1 MFLIFGAM
9 IDGEWQDMLKFKH
22 VRMPENNIYNIFD
35 FPTFEVDI
43 DFANPADIQNRLI
56 ELTEQVEAECPI
68 GKYFGNVG
76 VGEGIVWFA
85 EDLDYRFAD
94 ARFKVKGEKHSVSKV
109 KKLASVDTEKLDSIK
124 AFVDMVVTDARL
136 NQGIEYIKSQ
146 GLDIDVKNTGA
157 FLKWFVGDVIKEE
170 SDQMVA
176 NGLEPKDA
184 NAAVSK
190 KAREWFFEQL
200 NKEAGL

>member
-1 MFLIFGAM
+1 MHNIDNVVTKICNDSDIFF
-9 IDGEWQDMLKFKH
+9 INQ
-22 VRMPENNIYNIFD
+22 
-35 FPTFEVDI
+35 FPTYEIDI
-43 DFANPADIQNRLI
+43 DLAQPADVQNKLI
-56 ELTEQVEAECPI
+56 EMVEAVENECPI
-68 GKYFGNVG
+68 GKYFGVSG
-76 VGEGIVWFA
+76 IGEGIVFSPI
-85 EDLDYRFAD
+85 DPQYMFAD
-94 ARFKVKGEKHSVSKV
+94 ARFKVKGEKHSISKV

-136 NQGIEYIKSQ
+136 NQAIEFIKSQ
-146 GLDIDVKNTGA
+146 GLDVDVKNTGA

-170 SDQMVA
+170 SDTMAA